1 MESRAPIQTR
11 DARPRA
17 TSPRT
22 ARTIRRQAHD
32 RGVAVG
38 SSALAANSPSGPDA
52 RFGDKASLL
61 GSSVAMPPHRPG
73 RARRR
78 AVLAALAI
86 GLIFAWRLSSAPIV
100 DPTAA
105 SPDSATCAT
114 RTRGDPARA
123 APMKLD
129 LASDPVA
136 SDDDKFTV
144 VLNTFRRRD
153 MLVRSIRHYASCA
166 HHIAEIRVQ
175 WSEQVP
181 VPERD
186 GPDGPDYFGP
196 PHSKVRYDAHPT
208 TSIQNRFDVRDITTT
223 AVFHVDDDVRI
234 PCATLA
240 RAHAA
245 WKSNRDAVVGFYPR
259 AHRWDAKKCKH
270 EYVWGDVSLRLGGA
284 FSVVLTKAAFTRTEY
299 LRLYADHLPEEARR
313 YVDERKNCEDIA
325 MQLVA
330 SAATGAAPVYV
341 PVPALRYWWD
351 KLAGFGVAGISKGG
365 GTTTC
370 GGRA

>member
-32 RGVAVG
+32 RGGVVG

-166 HHIAEIRVQ
+166 HHIGRE
-175 WSEQVP
+175 
-181 VPERD
+181 
-186 GPDGPDYFGP
+186 GP
-196 PHSKVRYDAHPT
+196 
-208 TSIQNRFDVRDITTT
+208 T
-223 AVFHVDDDVRI
+223 ACAACALPCTWLSSSHVSRSCSSAQ
-234 PCATLA
+234 P
-240 RAHAA
+240 
-245 WKSNRDAVVGFYPR
+245 
-259 AHRWDAKKCKH
+259 
-270 EYVWGDVSLRLGGA
+270 
-284 FSVVLTKAAFTRTEY
+284 
-299 LRLYADHLPEEARR
+299 
-313 YVDERKNCEDIA
+313 
-325 MQLVA
+325 MA
-330 SAATGAAPVYV
+330 S
-341 PVPALRYWWD
+341 RE
-351 KLAGFGVAGISKGG
+351 
-365 GTTTC
+365 
-370 GGRA
+370 

>member
-1 MESRAPIQTR
+1 
-11 DARPRA
+11 
-17 TSPRT
+17 
-22 ARTIRRQAHD
+22 
-32 RGVAVG
+32 
-38 SSALAANSPSGPDA
+38 
-52 RFGDKASLL
+52 
-61 GSSVAMPPHRPG
+61 MPPPRPG

-181 VPERD
+181 VPELD
-186 GPDGPDYFGP
+186 GPGPDYFGP
-196 PHSKVRYDAHPT
+196 PTLRRCGT
-208 TSIQNRFDVRDITTT
+208 TRTPPRPYRIDSTSATSPPPRCFTSMTTF
-223 AVFHVDDDVRI
+223 VS

-365 GTTTC
+365 GAPRRAGGVRDGSLADDHGA
-370 GGRA
+370 GGRAGRREHTARRRAAASVVRAVAHSVTTSDERDERERSRA